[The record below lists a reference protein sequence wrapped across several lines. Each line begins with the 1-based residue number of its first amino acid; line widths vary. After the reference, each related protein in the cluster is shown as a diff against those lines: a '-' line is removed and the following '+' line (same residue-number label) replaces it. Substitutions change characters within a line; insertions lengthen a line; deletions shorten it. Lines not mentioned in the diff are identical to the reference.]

1 MGKSCTIITII
12 SHSEPSGRMVAARK
26 LRTNKRGRLG
36 AVKREY
42 RMSIRGRYS
51 KNNNLTRVCLDL
63 LPFLYL

>member
-1 MGKSCTIITII
+1 
-12 SHSEPSGRMVAARK
+12 MVAARK

-42 RMSIRGRYS
+42 GISIRRRYFK
-51 KNNNLTRVCLDL
+51 KNNFTRVGLDL